1 MVVSSLALLA
11 LLQLSLRVLG
21 QEIIQ
26 DEWSLIMDVV
36 ARNCVRLLGM
46 LVPVVLDRP
55 LVEFFE
61 ISTNQLD
68 RHEHVLV
75 ADVTLLDLID
85 CVNEG
90 LNSDVSLWLFQLS
103 GLLPGSWSHF
113 KGM

>member
-55 LVEFFE
+55 LVEFF
-61 ISTNQLD
+61 
-68 RHEHVLV
+68 
-75 ADVTLLDLID
+75 
-85 CVNEG
+85 
-90 LNSDVSLWLFQLS
+90 
-103 GLLPGSWSHF
+103 
-113 KGM
+113 